1 MSHADLRSLR
11 LLAILILVT
20 SLLSSAADV
29 QSEASRNVHWELKRV
44 ARAYNIFVFTATPYF
59 PDRATHGRVVGKVDG
74 KKASRKTLESY
85 AGVFAREFSLYPGV
99 LVVRMGLKG
108 VVLCE
113 ELTVD
118 GHSVGGFADFDRNT
132 VYLNIGRITMHAEA
146 LLRGR
151 SYLARAIHHEF
162 FHFIDYRDNGTV
174 RDKSWEIINPRNFR
188 YSSVGVA
195 EKLSHSVTLTDQH
208 PGFLTD
214 YSRSGVEE
222 DKAEVFSNLIV
233 HPAYVEHRAKRDRV
247 LKAKVRRMKYMLARF
262 SPSMNKAFWAKVSK
276 IKR

>member
-118 GHSVGGFADFDRNT
+118 GHSVGGFADFDR
-132 VYLNIGRITMHAEA
+132 LNVGFVLPLAIGKNGPCGHGDTDRD
-146 LLRGR
+146 
-151 SYLARAIHHEF
+151 RACSQ
-162 FHFIDYRDNGTV
+162 HFCRQQEL
-174 RDKSWEIINPRNFR
+174 SLFL
-188 YSSVGVA
+188 VA
-195 EKLSHSVTLTDQH
+195 EGCRRGLLGERPRDRQEKGCRDENVLLDKLSPLHFRT
-208 PGFLTD
+208 
-214 YSRSGVEE
+214 
-222 DKAEVFSNLIV
+222 SN
-233 HPAYVEHRAKRDRV
+233 
-247 LKAKVRRMKYMLARF
+247 F
-262 SPSMNKAFWAKVSK
+262 
-276 IKR
+276 